1 MKILHVSAECYPVAK
16 VGGLADVVGALP
28 KYQNRVG
35 SKAAVIM
42 PYYKTKW
49 VEGAT
54 GRVTFTHHLDV
65 DGKTFFAEVIDVDN
79 DLGFAL
85 FVVRIKGLTDR
96 VDVYGYPDDS
106 LRFIAFQRIVLQWLL
121 TFSDAPQIIHCHD
134 HHTGFIPFMMQHC
147 PEFDRLMN
155 IPSVVSIH
163 NAQYQG
169 HFPQQ
174 GVVML
179 PRFRENSFGFLD
191 WYGSINPLAAAIK
204 CAWRV
209 NTVSPSY
216 MEELKQQANG
226 LEGLLR
232 SEEKKCVGI
241 LNGIDSETWNPETD
255 PYLVK
260 NYKVST
266 RVTGR
271 LANKEALCKEFE
283 LNVTKPLFGF
293 VGRLVWEK
301 GADLLPAIIDSALQQ
316 HDINIILLGSG
327 SPEIEGQIQQLQYM
341 YKGRFNAYIG
351 YEERMSHLV
360 YAGADFLLMPSRV
373 EPCGLNQL
381 YSLRYGCMP
390 IVRRTGGL
398 KDTVID
404 IGDNGNGICHDQ
416 TSIFDV
422 VYSIGRATVFFEQ
435 KIQFKK
441 NQKEMME
448 TDHSWENTATTYLEL
463 YKELLPKSVKPK
475 TTPKKKRN
483 YKKKTGIAKDKTVAT
498 KRVTSQ
504 KSTTTKNASKK
515 TAATKKAIV
524 KTTAVKNKPSKIT
537 KK

>member
-28 KYQNRVG
+28 KYQNRIG

-49 VEGAT
+49 LENAT
-54 GRVTFTHHLDV
+54 GRVTFTHHIDV
-65 DGKTFFAEVIDVDN
+65 DGKSFFAEVIDVNN

-85 FVVRIKGLTDR
+85 FVVRIQGLTDR
-96 VDVYGYPDDS
+96 KDVYGYPDDS
-106 LRFIAFQRIVLQWLL
+106 LRFIAFQRIVLQWLI
-121 TFSDAPQIIHCHD
+121 TFKELPEVVHCHD

-147 PEFDRLMN
+147 PDFDRLMK
-155 IPSVVSIH
+155 IPSVLSIH

-169 HFPQQ
+169 YFPPS

-179 PRFRENSFGFLD
+179 PSFRESSFGLLD

-216 MEELKQQANG
+216 MEELKQKANG

-232 SEEKKCVGI
+232 AEENKCVGI
-241 LNGIDSETWNPETD
+241 LNGIDAETWNPQTD
-255 PYLVK
+255 EYLVK
-260 NYKVST
+260 NYDIST
-266 RVTGR
+266 RAEGR
-271 LANKEALCKEFE
+271 QENKEALCKEFG
-283 LNVTKPLFGF
+283 LDPSKPLFGF

-316 HDINIILLGSG
+316 HDVNIILLGSG
-327 SPEIEGQIQQLQYM
+327 SPEIEGQLQQLQYM
-341 YKGRFNAYIG
+341 YKGRFNAFIG

-381 YSLRYGCMP
+381 YSLRYGCVP

-398 KDTVID
+398 IDTVTD
-404 IGDNGNGICHDQ
+404 IGDGGNGLCHDQ

-435 KIQFKK
+435 KKQFEE
-441 NQKEMME
+441 NQKNMME
-448 TDHSWENTATTYLEL
+448 IDHSWENTANVYLDLYEEL
-463 YKELLPKSVKPK
+463 TPQPVKPK
-475 TTPKKKRN
+475 EVPEKEKVPKK
-483 YKKKTGIAKDKTVAT
+483 T
-498 KRVTSQ
+498 
-504 KSTTTKNASKK
+504 NARRTKK
-515 TAATKKAIV
+515 TAAPTKKATAE
-524 KTTAVKNKPSKIT
+524 KTAVKGTTKTTKTTRKSIINKPTSKNV